1 MRPKALFAIVYC
13 LGMITLIMKKRA
25 FTCKNV
31 SSIGIF
37 TCLDRILGYSR
48 VLLPYKLPF
57 GAVF

>member
-1 MRPKALFAIVYC
+1 
-13 LGMITLIMKKRA
+13 LGMLTLITVNNA

-31 SSIGIF
+31 ISIGIF
-37 TCLDRILGYSR
+37 TCLNRILGYSQ